1 MFRMEAVAHRLRDER
16 VLARLQIVEGEFADI
31 IGHCVAAGIVKA
43 KANARETLRGAGIDD
58 DALQMRAG

>member
-1 MFRMEAVAHRLRDER
+1 MEAIAHRLRHNR
-16 VLARLQIVEGEFADI
+16 VLARLQIVEDEFADGV
-31 IGHCVAAGIVKA
+31 GHRVAAGVVKA